1 MDNALLREDF
11 DGVIALTLN
20 RPDKLNAIT
29 PAMLEGISLA
39 LAELRDN
46 NQHRVLLIKA
56 TGRYFSAGMDISAGM
71 APAGDSGVEFR
82 RWYRTSLHSL
92 FDEIEAVEKPVV
104 LAAHGPCLGG
114 ALEMACSCDFRL
126 AAASAK
132 FSLPE
137 VRLGLIPGSGG
148 TSRLT
153 RLVGSANA
161 KWLVMAGQEVSAERA
176 LQMGL
181 VQEVCSDDQFD
192 QRCRQFCTDLANLP
206 EEASAMAKITID
218 TVADLDRTGARQVER
233 IANTFLTRSQE
244 HRSIM
249 DAFVNR
255 KNDANRKKKK

>member
-1 MDNALLREDF
+1 MDTTLQREDG
-11 DGVIALTLN
+11 DGVITLTLN

-29 PAMLEGISLA
+29 PAMLDGISSA

-46 NQHRVLLIKA
+46 SEYRVLLIKA
-56 TGRYFSAGMDISAGM
+56 VGRYFSAGMDISDGM
-71 APAGDSGVEFR
+71 APTSGGADFR

-104 LAAHGPCLGG
+104 LAAHAPCLGG

-126 AAASAK
+126 AASSAS
-132 FSLPE
+132 FGLPE
-137 VRLGLIPGSGG
+137 IKLGVIPGSGG

-153 RLVGSANA
+153 RLTGPANA
-161 KWLVMAGQEVSAERA
+161 KWLVLAGQGVDAERA

-181 VQEVCSDDQFD
+181 VQAVWDDEEFD
-192 QRCRQFCTDLANLP
+192 QRSREFCRELAALP
-206 EEASAMAKITID
+206 QEASAMAKITID

-233 IANTFLTRSQE
+233 IANTALIQADE

-249 DAFVNR
+249 AALAD
-255 KNDANRKKKK
+255 RKKK